1 MVIWIIYTGLSS
13 RFPLADHPA
22 LPGSKSVFGLSP
34 ICACTSRSQDRCY
47 RRGSVDITPFLT
59 SKEPPIKINKFK
71 LKKKKRLSAHIQ
83 LGRSPWPGEW
93 EISGQDLAP
102 PALHLA
108 VSVHRRKTPAVQS
121 DRAPSVSCLKSN
133 LWGLILTCF
142 YFSNSDSFLG
152 FPSTPTWLKPDYFS
166 SLSSATTV
174 SKDCLLSSLACK
186 DSLHDWYSF

>member
-1 MVIWIIYTGLSS
+1 MLQKRVGWHHSL
-13 RFPLADHPA
+13 
-22 LPGSKSVFGLSP
+22 
-34 ICACTSRSQDRCY
+34 
-47 RRGSVDITPFLT
+47 LT
-59 SKEPPIKINKFK
+59 SKEPPIKKNKFK
-71 LKKKKRLSAHIQ
+71 LKKKPKRLSAHIQ

-108 VSVHRRKTPAVQS
+108 VSVHRRETPAVQS

-152 FPSTPTWLKPDYFS
+152 FPSTPTWLKLDYFS
-166 SLSSATTV
+166 SLFSATTV

-186 DSLHDWYSF
+186 DSLHDFPFRKFTQYQDTSRYDSQPYQIALTPDF